1 MTLARWEEYR
11 KAVVAGVV
19 ALFAF
24 LIFFVTFEPG
34 TQEAAIAVVIAV
46 FNVGSV
52 FLNKNHTLDDVS
64 KAVGALQASSLGL
77 VTLFVTLDP
86 TTVESIGAIV
96 LAILNVYGVWKSINA
111 PSSV

>member
-1 MTLARWEEYR
+1 MTLERWEEYR

-19 ALFAF
+19 ALVA
-24 LIFFVTFEPG
+24 LLSFFIVFDPG
-34 TQEAAIAVVIAV
+34 TQMAATAVVIAV

-52 FLNKNHTLDDVS
+52 LLNKNHTLDDVS

-86 TTVESIGAIV
+86 STVESIGAIV
-96 LAILNVYGVWKSINA
+96 LAGINVYAVWKSVNS
-111 PSSV
+111 PRTT